1 MDWRTEFTARTR
13 AKPHMALEVDTK
25 DCIALSDAEI
35 SEMADMC
42 AETPVPYEAG
52 LLSKQTEE
60 WVLCC
65 QATDNGQLKG
75 FAFYTLE
82 RIGGTPAIIIGLAS
96 VRRDS
101 RRDSVLKGL
110 VTDLMHRAVMAFPDE
125 DVLVSA
131 RVVDPGGLEVLDK
144 LSDIRPACGVR
155 VNGEERAWGRRL
167 SKRYGASGF
176 DDRTMLAKAEGP
188 VLAVD
193 HVPAGKVK
201 AGSPTD
207 AFDTCDRSSGDFVI
221 AWGWAMAEF
230 LEKYR

>member
-1 MDWRTEFTARTR
+1 
-13 AKPHMALEVDTK
+13 MALEVDTK

-96 VRRDS
+96 VRRDA

-125 DVLVSA
+125 DVIV
-131 RVVDPGGLEVLDK
+131 GGRMQAPDAFEILKSFE
-144 LSDIRPACGVR
+144 DIVPRPDHKAS
-155 VNGEERAWGRRL
+155 GEERAWGRRFAKRFGISPL
-167 SKRYGASGF
+167 RYADRAFSSTGDGSLPCIIDHESSKPEDISDDLTALFSELDVANGDVLIGF
-176 DDRTMLAKAEGP
+176 
-188 VLAVD
+188 
-193 HVPAGKVK
+193 
-201 AGSPTD
+201 
-207 AFDTCDRSSGDFVI
+207 
-221 AWGWAMAEF
+221 GWAMSEDLAKF
-230 LEKYR
+230 A